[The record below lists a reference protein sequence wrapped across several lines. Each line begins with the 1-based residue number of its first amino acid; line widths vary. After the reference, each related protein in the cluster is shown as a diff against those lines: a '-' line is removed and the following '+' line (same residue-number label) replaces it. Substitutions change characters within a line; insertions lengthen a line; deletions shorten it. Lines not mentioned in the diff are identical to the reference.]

1 MLMVFFFALSRK
13 SIFFFFDVSFV
24 VGPCLWVLIHP
35 PDWKLQPLDFMEMY
49 TFPTG

>member
-13 SIFFFFDVSFV
+13 SIFFFDVSFV

-35 PDWKLQPLDFMEMY
+35 PDWKLQPLNFMEMY
-49 TFPTG
+49 TFSAD